1 VRLDN
6 TLSIPKVSKNEEDE
20 ENGNQRHG
28 SKSWNECYFRD
39 KRKAEETTFCLR
51 SQDFRITLAEVT
63 RKQKRLI
70 RNFIVSHSNKV
81 YFCQPK
87 FLSGKSPR
95 SYIHGASCPAF
106 PDSAQVRP
114 QQPHLLQTHH
124 PIQNPSHRD
133 QWYHLAFPNID
144 KQAFNFLR
152 TKKKA
157 QAEQPTALAT
167 SLPTTDVF
175 GLFTLIEPDATP
187 LLNIVFVHGLGGSA
201 HNTWTDDQ
209 TKAFWPPWLA
219 KVTGLENARIMTFG
233 YDSNWKKIWKP
244 NNVLDVPDFAR
255 QLVNEL
261 WLHYADH
268 GDVCQI

>member
-1 VRLDN
+1 MRLDN

-95 SYIHGASCPAF
+95 MYVHTQDVLSRIPRFSSSQAS
-106 PDSAQVRP
+106 
-114 QQPHLLQTHH
+114 
-124 PIQNPSHRD
+124 
-133 QWYHLAFPNID
+133 
-144 KQAFNFLR
+144 
-152 TKKKA
+152 
-157 QAEQPTALAT
+157 
-167 SLPTTDVF
+167 
-175 GLFTLIEPDATP
+175 ATP
-187 LLNIVFVHGLGGSA
+187 SSP
-201 HNTWTDDQ
+201 NTSSYTE
-209 TKAFWPPWLA
+209 P
-219 KVTGLENARIMTFG
+219 
-233 YDSNWKKIWKP
+233 
-244 NNVLDVPDFAR
+244 
-255 QLVNEL
+255 
-261 WLHYADH
+261 
-268 GDVCQI
+268 